1 MRLLRFLTNR
11 SIASLLEVHTGVL
24 LFNIKKF
31 LKCTSST
38 SQPLQQT
45 CLPTLGKLYNPQQ
58 HESSS
63 LLCIKELSLLTLPA
77 LYITSLSVLV
87 FTLQTLNLLI
97 KNLIIQPDISCSSNS
112 VLII

>member
-1 MRLLRFLTNR
+1 MRLLRLLTNR
-11 SIASLLEVHTGVL
+11 SIASLLEVYTGVL

-45 CLPTLGKLYNPQQ
+45 CLPILGKLYDPQQ

-63 LLCIKELSLLTLPA
+63 LLYKRTVFVNSSCIVYNLPEC
-77 LYITSLSVLV
+77 TSLYFANS
-87 FTLQTLNLLI
+87 
-97 KNLIIQPDISCSSNS
+97 QPTHQESNHPT
-112 VLII
+112 